1 MRIVLNPKYQHLRE
15 YLEHIDEHF
24 AHGRELHR
32 GRNLLRTLKVGG
44 LTLVVKRY
52 GKMPL
57 TNRLATRLYKSPKAK
72 NAYVKSLLLKERS
85 FESPEPVAF
94 VTIRENWLNSQTYF
108 VCLHSNYRYSMKDID
123 TLDSDFREEVT
134 QSFARY
140 AAQLHRNGFL
150 HRDFSADNLLFD
162 RINDRIHFA
171 LIDTNS
177 MKCGRAVSLEKG
189 CHNFARLV
197 GSEEFFDRLGT
208 LYAEARAADPTE
220 CIAMIQ
226 QGRALYHAHK
236 HHHA

>member
-32 GRNLLRTLKVGG
+32 GRNLLRTLQVDG

-123 TLDSDFREEVT
+123 TLDSDFREE
-134 QSFARY
+134 
-140 AAQLHRNGFL
+140 
-150 HRDFSADNLLFD
+150 
-162 RINDRIHFA
+162 I
-171 LIDTNS
+171 
-177 MKCGRAVSLEKG
+177 GRAHV
-189 CHNFARLV
+189 
-197 GSEEFFDRLGT
+197 
-208 LYAEARAADPTE
+208 
-220 CIAMIQ
+220 
-226 QGRALYHAHK
+226 
-236 HHHA
+236 

>member
-32 GRNLLRTLKVGG
+32 GRNLLRTLQVDG

-123 TLDSDFREEVT
+123 TLDPDFREEVT

-150 HRDFSADNLLFD
+150 QRLPQLCTPSGLGGVLRPPRHPLCRSPGCRSGAVHCDDSPRARPLPRSQAPPRLSGSAPPQ
-162 RINDRIHFA
+162 A
-171 LIDTNS
+171 
-177 MKCGRAVSLEKG
+177 
-189 CHNFARLV
+189 
-197 GSEEFFDRLGT
+197 
-208 LYAEARAADPTE
+208 
-220 CIAMIQ
+220 
-226 QGRALYHAHK
+226 
-236 HHHA
+236 